1 MIQKFRIVS
10 PDEMQNSHDYA
21 CALVMAVISLQTL
34 EAFQVHA
41 YKKGLLDDEET
52 QLSNVLMGDIR
63 RLVGLYKSQL
73 DLAVAR
79 MPEFDQEKVLEWMK
93 EQVKK

>member
-52 QLSNVLMGDIR
+52 
-63 RLVGLYKSQL
+63 
-73 DLAVAR
+73 
-79 MPEFDQEKVLEWMK
+79 
-93 EQVKK
+93 